1 MTDTFTLN
9 FYPIFKMI
17 CILFAIVGA
26 YSTINNFM
34 HLLAR
39 FGKDKLDN
47 KKDIHAKDCDTD
59 IVQDLIQKFPLVSR
73 DFMNKNTVE
82 QNIENNQ
89 EIHEIN
95 KKLLAIQK
103 DLDEIRRIQNGGLWY
118 TYNHNNINIE
128 CNGRGFR

>member
-1 MTDTFTLN
+1 METHILN
-9 FYPIFKMI
+9 IYPIFKI
-17 CILFAIVGA
+17 FCILFAIVGA

-59 IVQDLIQKFPLVSR
+59 ITQDLIQKFDLVKPEFINQPLR
-73 DFMNKNTVE
+73 E

-103 DLDEIRRIQNGGLWY
+103 DLDEIRRIQNGGL
-118 TYNHNNINIE
+118 
-128 CNGRGFR
+128 

>member
-1 MTDTFTLN
+1 MDTYIYN

-59 IVQDLIQKFPLVSR
+59 VMQDLIQKYPDVQKE
-73 DFMNKNTVE
+73 FMLLPERE

-89 EIHEIN
+89 EIQEIN
-95 KKLLAIQK
+95 EKFDYYETKLEKIEFLLSRLNIQQSMT
-103 DLDEIRRIQNGGLWY
+103 LDEIKGNK
-118 TYNHNNINIE
+118 IE
-128 CNGRGFR
+128 L

>member
-1 MTDTFTLN
+1 MTETYVIN
-9 FYPIFKMI
+9 FYPIFKMV
-17 CILFAIVGA
+17 CILFAIIGA
-26 YSTINNFM
+26 YSTINNFI

-59 IVQDLIQKFPLVSR
+59 ITQDLIQKYPDVKKEFVILPE
-73 DFMNKNTVE
+73 KE

-95 KKLLAIQK
+95 KKLLDIQK
-103 DLDEIRRIQNGGLWY
+103 DLDEIRRIQRGGV
-118 TYNHNNINIE
+118 
-128 CNGRGFR
+128 

>member
-1 MTDTFTLN
+1 MEAYTINL
-9 FYPIFKMI
+9 YPIFKMF

-26 YSTINNFM
+26 FSTINNFM

-47 KKDIHAKDCDTD
+47 KKDIHAKGCDTD
-59 IVQDLIQKFPLVSR
+59 IVQDLIQKFPLVSK

-95 KKLLAIQK
+95 IRLYDIEKSIQ
-103 DLDEIRRIQNGGLWY
+103 EIRRIQRGL
-118 TYNHNNINIE
+118 
-128 CNGRGFR
+128 

>member
-1 MTDTFTLN
+1 MKETIIN
-9 FYPIFKMI
+9 IYPITQFI
-17 CILFAIVGA
+17 LFLFAIVGG
-26 YSTINNFM
+26 YNLLNNVA

-39 FGKDKLDN
+39 CSKDKLDN

-59 IVQDLIQKFPLVSR
+59 IVQDLIQKFPLVNR

-95 KKLLAIQK
+95 IRLYDIEKCIE
-103 DLDEIRRIQNGGLWY
+103 EIRRTQRGGL
-118 TYNHNNINIE
+118 
-128 CNGRGFR
+128 

>member
-1 MTDTFTLN
+1 MDTYIFN

-59 IVQDLIQKFPLVSR
+59 ITQDLIQKFPLVQKEYMLLPER
-73 DFMNKNTVE
+73 E

-95 KKLLAIQK
+95 KRLLVIQK
-103 DLDEIRRIQNGGLWY
+103 DLDEIRRIQNGGL
-118 TYNHNNINIE
+118 
-128 CNGRGFR
+128 

>member
-1 MTDTFTLN
+1 MEAYTINL
-9 FYPIFKMI
+9 YPIFKI
-17 CILFAIVGA
+17 FCILFAIVGA

-59 IVQDLIQKFPLVSR
+59 VMQDLIQKYPNVQKE
-73 DFMNKNTVE
+73 FMLLPERE

-95 KKLLAIQK
+95 QKIESFENNLDKIEFLLSRLNIQQSMT
-103 DLDEIRRIQNGGLWY
+103 LDEVKSKK
-118 TYNHNNINIE
+118 
-128 CNGRGFR
+128 